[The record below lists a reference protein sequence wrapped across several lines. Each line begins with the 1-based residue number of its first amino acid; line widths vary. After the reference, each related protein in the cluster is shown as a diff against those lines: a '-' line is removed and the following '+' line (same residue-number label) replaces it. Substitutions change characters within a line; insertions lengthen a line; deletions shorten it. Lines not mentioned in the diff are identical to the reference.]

1 MTGTEREGAYF
12 SAAVLRDEILR
23 WVEEAKNKLRWSC
36 RNVARLTNSPS
47 SNARFCGGFNKP
59 RRSLADHHQDT
70 TTIRPLVVE
79 LNILQEIIWLR
90 SSVVAA
96 PTAPPTANKRYSYF
110 YQIQYPVS
118 EVD

>member
-12 SAAVLRDEILR
+12 SAAVQRDEILR

-36 RNVARLTNSPS
+36 YEVSRLTNSPS

-96 PTAPPTANKRYSYF
+96 PTANQRYSYF